1 MDKNADHKI
10 ARDEGKSMLAA
21 KSVFNAIDKNKD
33 GFANEEEWSE
43 FTAMIAKGEH
53 GIFALRGPGTGDVT
67 ATHVLWKQKRG
78 VATVPSPLFYKGRVY
93 LVQDGGRVTC
103 YASGT
108 GDTIYEQERLGV
120 DGEYYASP
128 VGANGNIYLCSV
140 KGTITVIEAGENL
153 KVLARNPLNDRIM
166 ATPAIADDKLY
177 IRTGKHLW
185 AFGK

>member
-1 MDKNADHKI
+1 
-10 ARDEGKSMLAA
+10 
-21 KSVFNAIDKNKD
+21 
-33 GFANEEEWSE
+33 
-43 FTAMIAKGEH
+43 
-53 GIFALRGPGTGDVT
+53 
-67 ATHVLWKQKRG
+67 
-78 VATVPSPLFYKGRVY
+78 VY